1 MTKVTWKPQGSRAVI
16 EQLTL
21 DTREEKMNTSHELRS
36 KGCVKVSWTHLRS
49 SCLSLNYLVCW
60 KIALYHSFLWLIF
73 HCMHNMSVFIHSPIY
88 GHLRWFPCL
97 CYCTLCYYK
106 HCCAYHFSDG
116 SFHLTGYM
124 TSSVIVGSYSNCI
137 FRVLENSIPG
147 KEMMGR
153 RFKGRG
159 YMYHMGDS
167 C

>member
-1 MTKVTWKPQGSRAVI
+1 MCQG
-16 EQLTL
+16 
-21 DTREEKMNTSHELRS
+21 ELNPPKLLMS
-36 KGCVKVSWTHLRS
+36 FSELFSMLK
-49 SCLSLNYLVCW
+49 

-73 HCMHNMSVFIHSPIY
+73 HCMHNISVFIHAPIY
-88 GHLRWFPCL
+88 GHLWLFPRL